1 MEPPLK
7 FTFWC
12 CLGCG
17 AAHKTPRGI
26 CECGNDMGAQ
36 TREDLRCM
44 RAAELEAM
52 RYAGRMAGTTSPWD
66 VHLTPSAAKSES
78 P

>member
-17 AAHKTPRGI
+17 AAHKVPRGI
-26 CECGNDMGAQ
+26 CECGNDMGAP
-36 TREDLRCM
+36 TREDLRYM

-52 RYAGRMAGTTSPWD
+52 RYAGRMAGTPSPWD
-66 VHLTPSAAKSES
+66 VPLTPSAAKSES
-78 P
+78 T